1 MGHCPRNMT
10 YFADPEGAELELAED
25 EDEPPLEDEEDD
37 EDGVDEEDEDDADE
51 PALARSL

>member
-51 PALARSL
+51 SALARSL